1 MQIPLITGV
10 KAHGK
15 YVGDSVSDETVQQ
28 MLAFLS
34 QLDVGALNQISEIT
48 LLRPGYIVAYTT
60 GSVQIRLG
68 ALERLEEK
76 AKLTQTFLDDLREN
90 PHPIEYVD
98 FSYESPFIKLRQ

>member
-1 MQIPLITGV
+1 MIKRLISLLFLAWVLGFAWFALLLPQPAPAEKTDAIVVLTG
-10 KAHGK
+10 G
-15 YVGDSVSDETVQQ
+15 
-28 MLAFLS
+28 
-34 QLDVGALNQISEIT
+34 
-48 LLRPGYIVAYTT
+48 PGRID
-60 GSVQIRLG
+60 R